1 MQLLRVETVAKIL
14 DTSTARVYEMIRLR
28 LLPAVRLGRQVRVVQ
43 EALDEWVRNGGQAL
57 PGGWRRSQ

>member
-14 DTSTARVYEMIRLR
+14 DTSVARVYEMIRLR
-28 LLPAVRLGRQVRVVQ
+28 LLPAVKLGRQVRVAQ
-43 EALDEWVRNGGQAL
+43 EALDEWVRSGGQAL